1 MFYRTSLFA
10 LALVHTAPAV
20 AQDARAPGETPS
32 LTWVLEG
39 ARDFDARADYVPAA
53 ELYEIYAEACLE
65 TATAEIERG
74 NPCRDTETALARA
87 FELRRALGAFEHA
100 DRDAALFTT
109 HFLYAEP
116 RRALQIAH
124 DLVRMQIAAGRFDQ
138 AAAALDGL
146 DGQASSPRSALVA
159 DALRAAIADGRGDT
173 RTARTHRRAVERR
186 WSEERE
192 ALEADGPVALEVV
205 HAAVAEG
212 RLRRAEEL
220 VARYLETRAPR
231 LRGVRDDRR
240 WWSRVSPWLTRS
252 RRRLVRARQALERVY
267 ELGSAGHSV
276 IAAARIGEIYRHQL
290 EMHSSLA
297 LPRNEYLVGLITLG
311 IDRPGYDDAR
321 AHFETCIAWA
331 SHHAV
336 AREWAERCERG
347 LHSLDPAIYPQQA
360 ELHGRATYHATSVAT
375 PDRIDD

>member
-1 MFYRTSLFA
+1 MLYRTSLFA
-10 LALVHTAPAV
+10 LALFYAAPV
-20 AQDARAPGETPS
+20 LAQDARTPEETPS
-32 LTWVLEG
+32 LTWVLQG
-39 ARDFDARADYVPAA
+39 ARDFDGRADYVPAA

-87 FELRRALGAFEHA
+87 FELRRALGSTEHA
-100 DRDAALFTT
+100 ARDAALFAT

-124 DLVRMQIAAGRFDQ
+124 DVVRMQIAAGRFDQ
-138 AAAALDGL
+138 AAAALDAL
-146 DGQASSPRSALVA
+146 DGASSPRSALVA
-159 DALRAAIADGRGDT
+159 DALHAAIAEGRGNAAA
-173 RTARTHRRAVERR
+173 ARAHRRAVERH

-192 ALEADGPVALEVV
+192 ALEADGPVSLEVV

-212 RLRRAEEL
+212 RLLRAEEL
-220 VARYLETRAPR
+220 VARYFETRAPR
-231 LRGVRDDRR
+231 LRGVRDGRR

-267 ELGSAGHSV
+267 ELGSARHSV
-276 IAAARIGEIYRHQL
+276 EAAARIGEIYRHQL
-290 EMHSSLA
+290 EMHASLS
-297 LPRNEYLVGLITLG
+297 LPRNEYLVELANLG
-311 IDRPGYDDAR
+311 ADRPGYDEAR
-321 AHFETCIAWA
+321 IHFETCIAWA
-331 SHHAV
+331 GHHAV

-347 LHSLDPAIYPQQA
+347 LHSLDPAAYPQQA
-360 ELHGRATYHATSVAT
+360 ELHGRASYHANSVAT